1 MLQIYRVYTDISCIH
16 AFTVKI
22 HAKPV
27 TEINPSGLIYVTG
40 LACIFI
46 QQLSLFISNSSNYLK
61 SQLLNAANN
70 PIPALSTN
78 LY

>member
-1 MLQIYRVYTDISCIH
+1 MYTIYVTDISCIH

-46 QQLSLFISNSSNYLK
+46 QQLTQPTQMHI
-61 SQLLNAANN
+61 LNTFW
-70 PIPALSTN
+70 LGVVVV
-78 LY
+78 